1 MSLTSFI
8 SQPEIRAGFR
18 AALTKQPPFNPDKPM
33 LAPPLTTNYALVG
46 TAFDYLLRFYLERIN
61 PNTKT
66 QPWVAG
72 LGVVFIEDRETRE
85 LAKDVFKDAE
95 EHHKAYLQNGV
106 LTDELISASLRL
118 ACLDG
123 SARGGSERF
132 NKDGLINLDKRDI
145 EDLRQLMSIIPEQ
158 DFKAQKDCY
167 LNPTFGS
174 ASRFVG
180 GADADIVI
188 DDKIID
194 IKTTK
199 NLKLEPRH
207 VHQLVGYYILLSL
220 GGINV
225 KDNSDFDYLREV
237 SEINHLGIY
246 FSRHGYLHTIKIEYL
261 IAPDSLTDFV
271 KWFIRSACSTREEIF
286 DYCSNFS
293 GQPSKELLD
302 ELTSE

>member
-18 AALTKQPPFNPDKPM
+18 AALTKQPPFKPGKPM

-66 QPWVAG
+66 QAWVAG
-72 LGVVFIEDRETRE
+72 IGILFIEDRETRE
-85 LAKDVFKDAE
+85 MAKDVFKDAE
-95 EHHKAYLQNGV
+95 KHHQAYLQNGV

-132 NKDGLINLDKRDI
+132 NKDGLTHLEEGDI
-145 EDLRQLMSIIPEQ
+145 VDLRQLMSIVPEQ
-158 DFKAQKDCY
+158 DFKAQEACH
-167 LNPTFGS
+167 LNPTFGL
-174 ASRFVG
+174 ASRLVG
-180 GADADIVI
+180 GGDADIVI

-207 VHQLVGYYILLSL
+207 IHQLIGYYILLFL
-220 GGINV
+220 GGINI
-225 KDNSDFDYLREV
+225 KDGNNYDYFKET
-237 SEINHLGIY
+237 SEINNLCIY
-246 FSRHGYLHTIKIEYL
+246 FSRHGYLHTIKTKDL
-261 IAPDSLTDFV
+261 IAPESLSEFV
-271 KWFIRSACSTREEIF
+271 KWFIKSACPTK
-286 DYCSNFS
+286 
-293 GQPSKELLD
+293 KELLD
-302 ELTSE
+302 YCKKFHGQAAKQLLDEI